1 VKHLSQNGEKFG
13 LCLFELRSIP
23 QNVFVN
29 TSPFLFSKNLKKK
42 NNHYKFGGKIQNI
55 SQY

>member
-1 VKHLSQNGEKFG
+1 MV
-13 LCLFELRSIP
+13 
-23 QNVFVN
+23 
-29 TSPFLFSKNLKKK
+29 KNLAYVSSNFDPFHKTFLLIHLLFCFQKFKEKK